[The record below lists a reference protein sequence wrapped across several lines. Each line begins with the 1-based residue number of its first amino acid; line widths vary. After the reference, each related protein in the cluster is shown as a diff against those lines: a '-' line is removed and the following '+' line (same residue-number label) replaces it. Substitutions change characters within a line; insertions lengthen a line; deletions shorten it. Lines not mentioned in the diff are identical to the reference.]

1 MAAVAARRPWA
12 TESPRRPAV
21 VSGRGPGGV
30 PGRAMIRKP
39 SAGIPV
45 LRDAA
50 CIGQD
55 PALFFP
61 ETDAVSARA
70 RAVCATCPAL
80 TRAICLERAEARG
93 ERFGV
98 WGGVDFEEKA
108 RKRRKARSPRAGE
121 LPRGVQAMMTAG
133 RLGELR
139 AAHGT
144 LRATARAAGLSS
156 ETARFYLTLLDLDPG
171 SQDRV
176 RSGEI
181 TPSDAVA
188 AVRSARRGR
197 ERAS

>member
-1 MAAVAARRPWA
+1 MAPVTARRPWA
-12 TESPRRPAV
+12 TETR
-21 VSGRGPGGV
+21 RGPGGV
-30 PGRAMIRKP
+30 PGRALIRTP
-39 SAGIPV
+39 AAGAPV

-61 ETDAVSARA
+61 DTDADAARA
-70 RAVCATCPAL
+70 KAVCATCPAL

-108 RKRRKARSPRAGE
+108 RRRRQARSGV
-121 LPRGVQAMMTAG
+121 LPRGVQAMATAG

-139 AAHGT
+139 AAHGS
-144 LRATARAAGLSS
+144 LRAVAQAAGLSS
-156 ETARFYLTLLDLDPG
+156 ETARFYLTLLDLDPC

-181 TPSDAVA
+181 TPSAAVA
-188 AVRSARRGR
+188 AVRSARRAR